1 MVAVLA
7 ERRSYMRD
15 ESKEAHAALEMWA
28 RWAGSAFSALGYS
41 RVSIIAKLIEFGPL
55 GAAGS
60 FGPVPVEID
69 TTCEVVDRAILRLDS
84 TEREVIY
91 RTYLH
96 NDAAQ
101 VTAKKCGLTYGY
113 YREVLAKARQRV
125 GDYINGAKTG
135 VVFPTT
141 SAVVSL

>member
-7 ERRSYMRD
+7 ERRSNMRD
-15 ESKEAHAALEMWA
+15 ESREAHAALEMWA
-28 RWAGSAFSALGYS
+28 RWASSVFSGLGYG
-41 RVSIIAKLIEFGPL
+41 RVNIIARLIEFGPL
-55 GAAGS
+55 GASGS

-69 TTCEVVDRAILRLDS
+69 RTCEVVDRAVARLDS

-101 VTAKKCGLTYGY
+101 VTAQKCGLTYGY
-113 YREVLAKARQRV
+113 YREVLATARRRV
-125 GDYINGAKTG
+125 GDYINGAKNG
-135 VVFPTT
+135 VVFPTD
-141 SAVVSL
+141 